1 MFDPVLEG
9 IQQFF
14 STENLLLFIRI
25 AIIIAVGL
33 IVVRIIIFFAKR
45 GMKSRFS
52 PQSVMI
58 VKKIIFFTGIFVI
71 LLLVLKQFNV
81 KLAALVGAAGIA
93 GIAIGFAAQTSLSN
107 IISGVFLISEKT
119 FAVGDV
125 IKVDGL
131 SCIVLS
137 IDLLSV
143 KARTFDNMY
152 VRIPNEKLIK
162 TEVTNVTKYP
172 IRRLNVDLSVAY
184 KEDLS
189 KVRDILLE
197 IAQDNP
203 YCLVNPE
210 PLFVIKEFGDSGIEL
225 LLGLWFIKTDYLQ
238 LKNSIMIAIKERFD
252 REGIEIPFPHISLY
266 TGSRSEP
273 LPLSIS
279 GDEQDSRQADTHRQD
294 TGGSG

>member
-1 MFDPVLEG
+1 MFDAVLEG
-9 IQQFF
+9 IQRFF
-14 STENLLLFIRI
+14 STDNLLLFIRL

-58 VKKIIFFTGIFVI
+58 VRKIIFFTGIFII
-71 LLLVLKQFNV
+71 LLLILKQFDV
-81 KLAALVGAAGIA
+81 KLAALVGAAGVA

-107 IISGVFLISEKT
+107 VISGVFLISEKT

-162 TEVTNVTKYP
+162 SEVTNVTKYP

-184 KEDLS
+184 KEDLTR
-189 KVRDILLE
+189 VRDILLD
-197 IAQDNP
+197 IAQKNP
-203 YCLVNPE
+203 YCLDNPQ
-210 PLFVIKEFGDSGIEL
+210 PLFVVKEFGDSGIEL
-225 LLGLWFIKTDYLQ
+225 LLGLWFIKTDYLL

-252 REGIEIPFPHISLY
+252 HEGIEIPFPHISLY
-266 TGSRSEP
+266 SGSESEP
-273 LPLSIS
+273 FPVSLDS
-279 GDEQDSRQADTHRQD
+279 GSNVSLKENTDSTKRP
-294 TGGSG
+294 